1 MSILIV
7 NIKFAYP
14 SNKSGIRSLKRFKTR
29 AAGQMS
35 HFIVLAL
42 ILVACSSESEK
53 RSDSVDTLSTR
64 QPEVQQVED
73 EPQAKTKSAPTLA
86 AILAKHSGNLS
97 EIRGVVRVDSVACG
111 NTACI
116 QITVVRRTQNIL
128 SKLPGSIE
136 GYRVI
141 VVEKKESH

>member
-1 MSILIV
+1 MSILKV
-7 NIKFAYP
+7 FIKYTNP
-14 SNKSGIRSLKRFKTR
+14 SNILWTRNLIKYRTKTTV
-29 AAGQMS
+29 QVS
-35 HFIVLAL
+35 HFIVLIL
-42 ILVACSSESEK
+42 LLVACSSESEK

-64 QPEVQQVED
+64 LPEVQQVED
-73 EPQAKTKSAPTLA
+73 EPQTKTKSAPTLA